1 MQEQIKEIT
10 NGIMSSTNATVE
22 VRTSAKAI
30 GVMLTCVISAVF
42 SVGGY
47 VANIFTDTEADK
59 LEQRLDGKIEKIDDK
74 IDNLDIRL
82 SGQNIQT
89 QQTLADQHKQLVEI
103 AKTVGAKQT
112 LRDIPASLPASSPA
126 K

>member
-1 MQEQIKEIT
+1 MQEQFKEIA
-10 NGIMSSTNATVE
+10 NGVISTANTTVE

-47 VANIFTDTEADK
+47 VANIFTDTEAEK
-59 LEQRLDGKIEKIDDK
+59 LENRLDTKIERLDGRLEEHYKHVQ
-74 IDNLDIRL
+74 DIL
-82 SGQNIQT
+82 ESHNQ
-89 QQTLADQHKQLVEI
+89 QLVEI

-112 LRDIPASLPASSPA
+112 LGAASLPSSQP